1 MAAILI
7 VDDHAANREF
17 LVSLLGYHG
26 HKLSEAGDGAEALA
40 LAKARQPDLII
51 ADILMPTMDGYE
63 LVRQLRADPATAA
76 IKVIFWTSSYR
87 ERESL
92 MLARSCGVTHLLLKP
107 CEPEQV
113 LQVVDEVLGF
123 TSPEIQPPLAEE
135 FDREH
140 LRLLTDKLSQEAASL
155 TSANQRL
162 AALIDFNLQLAA
174 EPDPY
179 VVLKMVCRAARD
191 LVGAKHAV
199 VGVTQNGGGTPGI
212 YVTSGLDDETSA
224 TVGPGLSRGEVI
236 RKLMRSRR
244 PC

>member
-40 LAKARQPDLII
+40 LAQSPGKPDLII
-51 ADILMPTMDGYE
+51 ADILMPTMAVYE

-123 TSPEIQPPLAEE
+123 TSPG
-135 FDREH
+135 DS
-140 LRLLTDKLSQEAASL
+140 TAA
-155 TSANQRL
+155 
-162 AALIDFNLQLAA
+162 
-174 EPDPY
+174 
-179 VVLKMVCRAARD
+179 
-191 LVGAKHAV
+191 G
-199 VGVTQNGGGTPGI
+199 
-212 YVTSGLDDETSA
+212 
-224 TVGPGLSRGEVI
+224 
-236 RKLMRSRR
+236 RR
-244 PC
+244 V